1 MMFSQKQ
8 VLTGSSQTDMI
19 KKKALPIILL
29 IGVLVMNTGILC
41 ESLCLAGSH
50 MSRHKISH
58 AKNESS
64 EAQACPKS
72 ATHNL
77 HDNAESDASIKCD
90 CSLDNEAS
98 LSDQHL
104 LSEVTLD
111 LTPQLYLISSLILY
125 KSSFMSVEPI
135 PLESPPEILT

>member
-1 MMFSQKQ
+1 
-8 VLTGSSQTDMI
+8 MI

-41 ESLCLAGSH
+41 ESLCLADSH
-50 MSRHKISH
+50 ITRHKMSH

-64 EAQACPKS
+64 ETQACPKS

-77 HDNAESDASIKCD
+77 HDHAKSGASIKCA
-90 CSLDNEAS
+90 CAPDNAAS

-104 LSEVTLD
+104 LSGAALD
-111 LTPQLYLISSLILY
+111 LTPQPY
-125 KSSFMSVEPI
+125 F
-135 PLESPPEILT
+135 T